1 MEMNDR
7 TYRSGRP
14 TSTIE
19 PPTVASSR
27 SLRLD
32 AVGPARPRHE
42 APASD
47 HRRDETTLEPFM
59 SDRSLVESLERL
71 TERVVTLS
79 LRDEPL
85 RAALRQFAQHLLD
98 LTAEETV
105 AAPEAATEPSTP
117 PPVEVSPAVNGK
129 APEAAPS
136 PPEPAMREIVPEEP
150 AQDAIELASQL
161 WQGRAK
167 HIGIQ
172 QAPSVAVTPAPTE
185 SSSAAPSWGA
195 PSNDG
200 LQLIER
206 RCRLKAEGA
215 RWALRRQKRLREGA
229 DFRTEIEPIDR
240 EIIAQAKE
248 LPDCFLWMNHPSGP
262 APSPLEQWDLVANAF
277 DAVADALALV
287 RAVLEDPEDHRDIF
301 EQALDLLAEA
311 QSALRAAIHQI
322 DGPTDADQHA
332 IFNWLRSTAA
342 EQQIFIQRYMR
353 ADDPADPAGCHELRQ
368 RLEALDARFEES
380 RQERKFR
387 RKRLNKLRYVAGRL
401 AENPADVSQ
410 WRTLINTVE
419 ELIAGGV
426 PPSNRDLRDLLLP
439 IVDDMPELERLPGM
453 EELPPGMTLALREID
468 RYLAN
473 RPGEENEACHQ
484 PSPEVRQAAR
494 LLKGKA
500 MVLIGGERRHHAEQA
515 LKEAFGLSE
524 LIWIATREHESVA
537 TFEPYVARNDLAV
550 VVLAIRWSSHSYGD
564 VKQFCDQY
572 GKPLVR
578 LPAGYNPNQVAV
590 HILSQCSDRLAQQH

>member
-1 MEMNDR
+1 
-7 TYRSGRP
+7 
-14 TSTIE
+14 
-19 PPTVASSR
+19 
-27 SLRLD
+27 
-32 AVGPARPRHE
+32 
-42 APASD
+42 
-47 HRRDETTLEPFM
+47 M

-85 RAALRQFAQHLLD
+85 RAALRLFAQHILD
-98 LTAEETV
+98 LTAEETQ
-105 AAPEAATEPSTP
+105 AAPEPATEPASP
-117 PPVEVSPAVNGK
+117 PPVEASTTVNGK
-129 APEAAPS
+129 VAEAPAS
-136 PPEPAMREIVPEEP
+136 PAEPAVDETAPAEP
-150 AQDAIELASQL
+150 VLPAAELASQL

-172 QAPSVAVTPAPTE
+172 HAQPAAAARPPAESSGATAAWNAPTNE
-185 SSSAAPSWGA
+185 
-195 PSNDG
+195 G

-229 DFRTEIEPIDR
+229 DFRTEIEPKDR

-287 RAVLEDPEDHRDIF
+287 RSVLEDPEDHRDIF

-332 IFNWLRSTAA
+332 IFNWLRATAA

-353 ADDPADPAGCHELRQ
+353 ADDPADPACCHELRQ
-368 RLEALDARFEES
+368 RLEELDARFEES

-387 RKRLNKLRYVAGRL
+387 RKRINKLRYVTGRL
-401 AENPADVSQ
+401 AENPGDVSQ

-426 PPSNRDLRDLLLP
+426 PPSNRELRDLLLP
-439 IVDDMPELERLPGM
+439 IVDDMPELDHLPGL
-453 EELPPGMTLALREID
+453 EELPPGMMLALREID

-473 RPGEENEACHQ
+473 RPGEESESSHQ
-484 PSPEVRQAAR
+484 PSPEVRQAAK
-494 LLKGKA
+494 LLRGKA

-578 LPAGYNPNQVAV
+578 LPAGYNPNQVAA
-590 HILSQCSDRLAQQH
+590 HILAQCSDRLAQQH

>member
-1 MEMNDR
+1 
-7 TYRSGRP
+7 
-14 TSTIE
+14 
-19 PPTVASSR
+19 
-27 SLRLD
+27 
-32 AVGPARPRHE
+32 
-42 APASD
+42 
-47 HRRDETTLEPFM
+47 M

-71 TERVVTLS
+71 TERVVALS
-79 LRDEPL
+79 RCDEPL

-98 LTAEETV
+98 VTAEQAVELPEEATLAAV
-105 AAPEAATEPSTP
+105 QSTAAEANAAASAAVPEVAPEP
-117 PPVEVSPAVNGK
+117 PQPAV
-129 APEAAPS
+129 
-136 PPEPAMREIVPEEP
+136 REIVPPEP
-150 AQDAIELASQL
+150 ERPAEELASQL

-167 HIGIQ
+167 HIGINHTD
-172 QAPSVAVTPAPTE
+172 APVASPSHSESTTVSPHWDAPPNE
-185 SSSAAPSWGA
+185 
-195 PSNDG
+195 N

-215 RWALRRQKRLREGA
+215 RWALRRQKRLREGG
-229 DFRTEIEPIDR
+229 DFRTEIEPMDR

-287 RAVLEDPEDHRDIF
+287 RSVLEDPENHRDVF

-311 QSALRAAIHQI
+311 QSALRAAINQI
-322 DGPTDADQHA
+322 DGPTDTDQHA
-332 IFNWLRSTAA
+332 VFNWLRNTAA
-342 EQQIFIQRYMR
+342 EQQIFIQRHMR
-353 ADDPADPAGCHELRQ
+353 ADDPADPANSHELRQ
-368 RLEALDARFEES
+368 RIEELDARFDES

-387 RKRLNKLRYVAGRL
+387 RKRLNKLRYVTGRL
-401 AENPADVSQ
+401 AEDPADVAQ

-419 ELIAGGV
+419 ELIGGGM
-426 PPSNRDLRDLLLP
+426 PPSNRELRDLLLP
-439 IVDDMPELERLPGM
+439 IVDEMPDMEHLPGL
-453 EELPPGMTLALREID
+453 EELPPGMVLALREID

-473 RPGEENEACHQ
+473 RPGEESEACQQ
-484 PSPEVRQAAR
+484 PRPEVRQAAR
-494 LLKGKA
+494 LLRGKA

-537 TFEPYVARNDLAV
+537 TFEPYVARNDMAV